1 MILIDIIVTSVLVIA
16 AATAFGWIGWK
27 LAVRSKSIRTAA
39 IGAWLVLGSVFQ
51 PQSSTSYE
59 QLDRSKK
66 KRSNDED
73 NRNVGPMNS

>member
-1 MILIDIIVTSVLVIA
+1 MNLVNIIAAFVSVIA

-39 IGAWLVLGSVFQ
+39 IGAWLVLGNVFQ

-73 NRNVGPMNS
+73 NRNY